1 MGIRLELDYGRRPRS
16 IEVPVGSLIVR
27 APTPGDDPPP
37 LDHLIASALDHPV
50 DAPRLDEQVPP
61 GARVLVVVS
70 DATRAEPRGQLVGA
84 ILARLPA
91 RTRIT
96 VAVATGTHA
105 PSPLEDLASELA
117 PADRQRIAGWVNH
130 DGGDRAALVT
140 LGTTTRGT
148 PVTVNRALLDADL
161 IVATGCII
169 PHYFAGFGAGSK
181 AIFPGLG
188 GSVEVRI
195 NHRLKMEPGSRAG
208 VVDENPCRA
217 DLEEA
222 AALLPRPV
230 FLLNAV
236 LDDDGAARA
245 AVAGDVFR
253 AFRAGAR
260 LCDPLYR
267 VTAPSCRRIV
277 VSGRGPVT
285 ASLYQAS
292 KLVAAAAPLL
302 APGGTIIV
310 AAECEQGVGPL
321 DIVNRGIYEIGIK
334 PRLPRDHRIVLVSD
348 IARDEVERTY
358 CEWAPS
364 VEAALGAG
372 EDPPTIVPH
381 AGRLLCQVAR

>member
-1 MGIRLELDYGRRPRS
+1 MGIRLELDYGRRPRR
-16 IEVPVGSLIVR
+16 IEVPFGSLIIR
-27 APTPGDDPPP
+27 APTPGDEPPP
-37 LDHLIASALDHPV
+37 LDHLLASALDHPV
-50 DAPRLDEQVPP
+50 DAPRLDDQVAAA
-61 GARVLVVVS
+61 ARVLVVVS
-70 DATRAEPRGQLVGA
+70 DATRAEPRGLLVGA
-84 ILARLPA
+84 VLARLPA
-91 RTRIT
+91 STRIT

-117 PADRQRIAGWVNH
+117 PADRRRIAGWVNH
-130 DGGDRAALVT
+130 DGRDRSALVR

-161 IVATGCII
+161 VVATGCII

-217 DLEEA
+217 DLEEG
-222 AALLPRPV
+222 AALLPRPA

-245 AVAGDVFR
+245 AVAGDLRR

-267 VTAPSCRRIV
+267 VTAPSSRRIV

-310 AAECEQGVGPL
+310 VAECDQGTGPL
-321 DIVNRGIYEIGIK
+321 DIVNHGIYDIGIK
-334 PRLPRDHRIVLVSD
+334 PRLPRDHRVVLVSGL
-348 IARDEVERTY
+348 ARDDVERTY

-364 VEAALGAG
+364 VEDALGTD
-372 EDPPTIVPH
+372 EEPPTIGAPTS
-381 AGRLLCQVAR
+381 ARST